1 MHFLCQSHGCSVF
14 RQALVNVMPDA
25 LKHARVI
32 WKAARLGGFFFLE
45 TSFYFRII
53 PDSSEQFVK
62 TLIYRCSK
70 QWQCPCRYS

>member
-32 WKAARLGGFFFLE
+32 WKAARLGGFSFLGGGIL
-45 TSFYFRII
+45 F
-53 PDSSEQFVK
+53 PN
-62 TLIYRCSK
+62 
-70 QWQCPCRYS
+70 YSR